1 MVSRL
6 MATSGL
12 KATVFDAI
20 GRSLTPL
27 GFRRRGTTFR
37 RELAQVV
44 QLVQVQTSQSSSSAV
59 TKLTVNLAVLAPSLS
74 NDRFVRPAVEAAHWR
89 QRIGHLMPGH
99 RDLWWSISDKPQAML
114 AASEIADRLARDGV
128 PGLSAFG

>member
-59 TKLTVNLAVLAPSLS
+59 TKLTVNFAVLAPSLS
-74 NDRFVRPAVEAAHWR
+74 NDRLVRPAVEAAHWR

-99 RDLWWSISDKPQAML
+99 RDLWRCASSVVGVGTISRINGTAAARNAQA
-114 AASEIADRLARDGV
+114 DGR
-128 PGLSAFG
+128 GI